1 MLYSA
6 GEETFLFV
14 VLAQLQLSLC
24 MKFILSVEFA
34 GVFPFKV
41 CIYFKFHY
49 MVLNLVFNN

>member
-24 MKFILSVEFA
+24 MKFVLSVEFA

-41 CIYFKFHY
+41 CIYFKLHY